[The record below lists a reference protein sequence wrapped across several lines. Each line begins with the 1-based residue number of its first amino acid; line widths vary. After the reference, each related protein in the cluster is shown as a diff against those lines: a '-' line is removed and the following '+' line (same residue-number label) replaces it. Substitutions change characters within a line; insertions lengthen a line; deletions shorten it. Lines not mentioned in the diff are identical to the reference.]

1 MADDEVRDA
10 IDSSAQGP
18 KQVTADGM
26 SISQHS
32 LKDQIEADQYLQSR
46 ATARASGLGIK
57 RLKISPGGTI

>member
-1 MADDEVRDA
+1 MADEVRDA

-18 KQVTADGM
+18 RQVTADGM
-26 SISQHS
+26 SINQHS
-32 LKDQIEADQYLQSR
+32 LKDLIEADRYLESR